1 MPRLGVFLST
11 LAPFGCTGH
20 WPPSSSSRR
29 ALSREARPPWVG
41 EVTLSQELRTA
52 RLPRPHVL
60 VGYQWSH
67 TGLRP
72 GRKTSH
78 NRYIRSFVS
87 HLPQIRTCTSNASGS
102 SRCGIAVPHTT
113 GWFRGDTL
121 VRHGVLGV
129 VPTPRP
135 QRGTPFAP
143 RGPGGPFP
151 RFDATMGRCDSLPSI
166 SPHFVSFAWRYHRFV
181 PCSSPPARDGA
192 VDQPGVGKPGLQ
204 PAVTME
210 TARSPKFPGNPFD
223 HSPCSSDPGVTR
235 HADGS
240 KCR

>member
-1 MPRLGVFLST
+1 LEFGRSGRMIEHVEQSVATDGVGMTDFQHVKCS
-11 LAPFGCTGH
+11 
-20 WPPSSSSRR
+20 WS
-29 ALSREARPPWVG
+29 
-41 EVTLSQELRTA
+41 RTA
-52 RLPRPHVL
+52 RVASCSLGVCSL
-60 VGYQWSH
+60 G
-67 TGLRP
+67 P
-72 GRKTSH
+72 GRS
-78 NRYIRSFVS
+78 RDYSLE
-87 HLPQIRTCTSNASGS
+87 LPQIRTCALNASGS

-121 VRHGVLGV
+121 MRHDVLGV

-151 RFDATMGRCDSLPSI
+151 RFNTTMGRCDSLPSI
-166 SPHFVSFAWRYHRFV
+166 SPRFVSFAWRYQRFV
-181 PCSSPPARDGA
+181 PCSSPPARDKRA

-210 TARSPKFPGNPFD
+210 TARSPKFPRNPLD
-223 HSPCSSDPGVTR
+223 HSPCSFDPGVTR

-240 KCR
+240 RCR